1 LKLIALLQKGDKPI
15 NTTNQ
20 TATMKRDKQ
29 MNTKQQTAIKESNM
43 KITGS
48 TLIHWAGLAAIVAG
62 LLFVFVQLIHPPELL
77 SSVTT
82 STWVI
87 VHYMTIAMCLLGL
100 FGIAGLYVRQV
111 KEVGWLGLVGY
122 LLFSLF
128 LALTMALVVA
138 EAFILPLLTTET
150 PKFVEGFLGIVSG
163 SASEINLGTLPT
175 LGLLAGLFYM
185 FGGVLFGVATFR
197 AGILPRWAGVVLAV
211 GTVLPPLLP
220 HDIVRLA
227 AVPVGLALAWLGY
240 ALWSERREN
249 AADPLLDMGSAQL
262 RQAGVE

>member
-1 LKLIALLQKGDKPI
+1 MST
-15 NTTNQ
+15 NNQ
-20 TATMKRDKQ
+20 TATMKRDNQ
-29 MNTKQQTAIKESNM
+29 MNTKQQTVIKESKI
-43 KITGS
+43 KITAS
-48 TLIHWAGLAAIVAG
+48 TLSRWAGLAAMGAG
-62 LLFVFVQLIHPPELL
+62 IIFVVVQMVHPPELL

-82 STWVI
+82 SMWAI

-100 FGIAGLYVRQV
+100 FGMAGIYVRQV

-122 LLFSLF
+122 LLLSLF

-138 EAFILPLLTTET
+138 EAFILPLLVTET

-163 SASEINLGTLPT
+163 STSEFNLGSLPI
-175 LGLLAGLFYM
+175 LGLLAGVFYM

-197 AGILPRWAGVVLAV
+197 AGILPRWAGVVLAI
-211 GTVLPPLLP
+211 GTMLPILLP

-240 ALWSERREN
+240 ALWSERREK
-249 AADPLLDMGSAQL
+249 ATEALPDRGGAQL
-262 RQAGVE
+262 RKVAAE